1 MGMAVF
7 CSELPKERNQPHHTA
22 PRQSASL
29 RNPKSNT
36 LLGPKIQDAV
46 GGEGAGS
53 HSPEGRRP
61 FSPLSSGKG
70 ANTAHST
77 QPCALLGAIK
87 AFPMLPSL
95 SLVLQCHIQHLCV
108 RDATSEMKPTSAG
121 AASSPFH
128 VRPSLYAAC
137 HSCH

>member
-1 MGMAVF
+1 MAVF
-7 CSELPKERNQPHHTA
+7 CSELPKEWSQPHHTA

-36 LLGPKIQDAV
+36 LLEPKIQDTV
-46 GGEGAGS
+46 GGGGVGRERGATVQKDADLFLFC
-53 HSPEGRRP
+53 PAA
-61 FSPLSSGKG
+61 KG

-95 SLVLQCHIQHLCV
+95 SLVLQCRIQHL
-108 RDATSEMKPTSAG
+108 
-121 AASSPFH
+121 
-128 VRPSLYAAC
+128 
-137 HSCH
+137 